1 MNYRSYRKNI
11 EARIMPFLDDEDKIK
26 ESYGVLIALLT
37 WLDSY
42 ETILKRAGIE
52 EADYSM
58 LKSVSFLLFFKYKK
72 LMQ

>member
-1 MNYRSYRKNI
+1 
-11 EARIMPFLDDEDKIK
+11 MPFLDDEEKIK

-58 LKSVSFLLFFKYKK
+58 LKSVSFYFF
-72 LMQ
+72 LNILIIILIIH